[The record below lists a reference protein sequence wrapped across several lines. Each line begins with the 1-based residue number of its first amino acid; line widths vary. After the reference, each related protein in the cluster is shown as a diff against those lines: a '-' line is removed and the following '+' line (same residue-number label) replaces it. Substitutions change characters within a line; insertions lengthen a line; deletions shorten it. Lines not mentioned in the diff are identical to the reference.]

1 MLWDMVLEQGMLW
14 HRDTAALRV
23 QDLCGCRGAGSAVG
37 RAHSRVWDAG
47 GQCCCRAHSCVPGL
61 MSCGCVLA
69 RAGNG
74 FEACG
79 EY

>member
-1 MLWDMVLEQGMLW
+1 MVLGQGMLW
-14 HRDTAALRV
+14 DRDRVALRV
-23 QDLCGCRGAGSAVG
+23 PGGWQRRGQGTQQGVG
-37 RAHSRVWDAG
+37 RCGSVLL
-47 GQCCCRAHSCVPGL
+47 RAHSCVPGL